1 MSPRRDKERWEKD
14 ITQRAKLLHRKITQA
29 NEIYKAEKGIPTV
42 SEITQAFA
50 LSLLDISRYCS
61 DNNINAR
68 EIDTVKLMAFSIP
81 YLLSVRDYGLRLDI
95 YSHACLVVI
104 EGQTSPVDAKS
115 RDKFY
120 NTTQVMK
127 SLCLKYPSQHM
138 VVYGYLKGYQE
149 SLEIN
154 SPI

>member
-95 YSHACLVVI
+95 YSHVR
-104 EGQTSPVDAKS
+104 TKDNNFMSSRSPAAGTISEFRSD
-115 RDKFY
+115 
-120 NTTQVMK
+120 
-127 SLCLKYPSQHM
+127 LKYPAHRR
-138 VVYGYLKGYQE
+138 
-149 SLEIN
+149 
-154 SPI
+154 